1 MKNEGGVEKDSERTE
16 GARPGRALWAVVRR
30 VGFILGLGNH
40 RRVFKMKD

>member
-1 MKNEGGVEKDSERTE
+1 MEGGVEKDSERTE

-40 RRVFKMKD
+40 IGEFFKMKD